1 MQSNFDKAA
10 IFYDNSFTN
19 TGIGKAQRNMVYYQ
33 LHEILSENKS
43 SILEINCG
51 TGEDAIWL
59 ADKGFQVTATDISNE
74 MIAVA
79 KTKSNTIHFA
89 QADINTIAE
98 QFSGSQFD
106 VIFSNFGGL
115 NCLTTQE
122 LHRFFLKCHEILS
135 EKGQLVLV
143 IMPKHTLWE
152 KMYFI
157 LKGKFEE
164 AFRRT
169 KQVAN
174 ANVDGVN
181 VPTYYFN
188 PNDVVQLSKDNFN
201 FVSVNPIGFFIP
213 PSYLEPFFKN
223 RKRMLQF
230 LVFLDSKIRNIQFLS
245 KFADHYLIVIQKK

>member
-59 ADKGFQVTATDISNE
+59 ANKGFQVTATDISNE

-122 LHRFFLKCHEILS
+122 LHRFFLKTHEILS
-135 EKGQLVLV
+135 EKGHLVLV
-143 IMPKHTLWE
+143 IMPKT
-152 KMYFI
+152 
-157 LKGKFEE
+157 
-164 AFRRT
+164 
-169 KQVAN
+169 
-174 ANVDGVN
+174 
-181 VPTYYFN
+181 
-188 PNDVVQLSKDNFN
+188 
-201 FVSVNPIGFFIP
+201 
-213 PSYLEPFFKN
+213 
-223 RKRMLQF
+223 
-230 LVFLDSKIRNIQFLS
+230 
-245 KFADHYLIVIQKK
+245 